1 MVVGA
6 RVVVVAV
13 RILSQAAALAVTARA
28 YLMEYAYAGS
38 AVVLARTSPAQGI
51 GARDVWARHVGG
63 PTFARLGVAP
73 RVLAEIHAVA
83 GAAIRLA
90 HTEQTELAGGA
101 GDAVVARRE
110 VRRSG
115 VTDAGAPRRAI
126 RVEKARGL
134 AVISRGATGLD
145 ALWVVRG
152 GVCGEQRAG
161 VYAEVRCRLAPVPAR
176 PAVSC
181 IATRSCLARP
191 AAALRALGQKG
202 VRWTFGTRPGAVL
215 GHVAVVRRRAAGGAG
230 VPRRVLTRHA
240 AAVAL
245 VEGAGVAVGGA
256 CRPRGLLRV
265 GARRA
270 RPRAG
275 VANVTLSAG
284 GPARYAGRHV
294 RPRRPADT
302 RLAGLAVGRCGVLLT
317 GRLERAADVAARLA
331 VPGVTD
337 EPRAALRVLGALR
350 LRERG
355 GGLARVIRTRVG
367 SGGDEEHGARN
378 KRQKKG
384 AAERLRVRHFS
395 TISSRVT
402 RCPGISFG

>member
-13 RILSQAAALAVTARA
+13 RILVALVARARA

-38 AVVLARTSPAQGI
+38 GVVLALTSPAQGI

-90 HTEQTELAGGA
+90 HTEHTELAGGA

-152 GVCGEQRAG
+152 GVSGEQRAG

-215 GHVAVVRRRAAGGAG
+215 GHVTVARRRAAGDAG

-245 VEGAGVAVGGA
+245 VEGAGVGVGGACGPRGLLCVGACRARPRAGVGDVTLARRRAARDAGLPRRVLTRHAAAVALVEGAGVGVGGACGPRGPLRVGARRARPRAGVGDVTLARRRAAGGAGVPRRVLTRHARAVALVEGAGVGVGGA

-275 VANVTLSAG
+275 VGDVTL
-284 GPARYAGRHV
+284 ARR
-294 RPRRPADT
+294 
-302 RLAGLAVGRCGVLLT
+302 
-317 GRLERAADVAARLA
+317 RAA
-331 VPGVTD
+331 G
-337 EPRAALRVLGALR
+337 
-350 LRERG
+350 
-355 GGLARVIRTRVG
+355 
-367 SGGDEEHGARN
+367 
-378 KRQKKG
+378 
-384 AAERLRVRHFS
+384 
-395 TISSRVT
+395 
-402 RCPGISFG
+402 C